1 MRQGSWE
8 PISLKSL
15 NRTYLLFSAHFGSRV
30 HAWFG
35 FYARTGSIMTL
46 SSLWLSHWGKGSA
59 LVGHT
64 RRKSKPKAGNN
75 DPWCHD
81 HGLRV
86 FQYQPTG
93 IAGKKW
99 GRVHLRTRVKKNGSH
114 FFCIS
119 IEHMEGVYVCVLSSC
134 DLFFWVIFPLL
145 PSTWAREGE
154 EPNSW
159 AERSMYYS
167 VRMPLERSRCLDAWM
182 PDKG

>member
-1 MRQGSWE
+1 
-8 PISLKSL
+8 
-15 NRTYLLFSAHFGSRV
+15 
-30 HAWFG
+30 
-35 FYARTGSIMTL
+35 MTL

-59 LVGHT
+59 LVGQT
-64 RRKSKPKAGNN
+64 RRKSKPKAGKN

-86 FQYQPTG
+86 FQYQGIQPTG
-93 IAGKKW
+93 IGGKKW
-99 GRVHLRTRVKKNGSH
+99 GTVHLRTRVKKNGSH
-114 FFCIS
+114 FFSHGCIS

-159 AERSMYYS
+159 AERSMRWYVCTTLYGCPS
-167 VRMPLERSRCLDAWM
+167 NGIASPDAWM
-182 PDKG
+182 PGCLIKANYSKM